1 MADTPK
7 TPSPVLALFK
17 ASRWLLRGIG
27 ELVRYP
33 DLIKAL
39 NRELGVTHEPDVGGA
54 GIKVAEMEA

>member
-1 MADTPK
+1 MPGAPK
-7 TPSPVLALFK
+7 PPSPVLALFK

-39 NRELGVTHEPDVGGA
+39 NRELAATIPRQNGLRR
-54 GIKVAEMEA
+54 